1 MNRSELKFLA
11 LKYYFSSQ
19 ECERKLTETEDKWRM
34 EMQDKIEGMKKLLDR
49 ESQRCQDM
57 VNGAPPQNN
66 KKEANGESSESLES
80 LKSIISR
87 QNSIIDEMRL
97 KIQKLNGELL

>member
-1 MNRSELKFLA
+1 
-11 LKYYFSSQ
+11 
-19 ECERKLTETEDKWRM
+19 M
-34 EMQDKIEGMKKLLDR
+34 EMQDKIDGMKKLLDR

-57 VNGAPPQNN
+57 VNGAPPS
-66 KKEANGESSESLES
+66 KKNDDDSGGESVES